1 MADGCLGEEGDGPCF
16 RTRSPA
22 RDHPF
27 IRAVAFLGLFALV
40 SGCAGRARRSF
51 VPAAERESREALSA
65 WRQAVERADSL
76 GPSKLL
82 YNARLSQGLLHVS
95 GTLAVRQGPG
105 NLEATLTGPFGSP
118 VARYADGALLGE
130 GVAALAFGPD
140 ELRALLGGVWRG
152 EAPEVAGIDAGDALL
167 RWSGA
172 EDVEGVFDVAEARFK
187 SLRVAGAQGT
197 ILATYSGSLN
207 PWPERIDVEEVR
219 SGSKLR
225 LKLLAR
231 EPLEE

>member
-1 MADGCLGEEGDGPCF
+1 MGEEGGGPCF
-16 RTRSPA
+16 RPRPPV
-22 RDHPF
+22 RHHPSV
-27 IRAVAFLGLFALV
+27 RAAALA
-40 SGCAGRARRSF
+40 SLLALLSDCAGRARRSF
-51 VPAAERESREALSA
+51 LPAAERESLQALSA
-65 WRQAVERADSL
+65 WREAVERADSL

-82 YNARLSQGLLHVS
+82 YNARLSQGLLRVS

-152 EAPEVAGIDAGDALL
+152 EAPQVAGIDAGDALL
-167 RWSGA
+167 KWSGA

-231 EPLEE
+231 ETLEQ